1 MLCVIAVLGRC
12 GRWSRFVVLV
22 LSLGKRTAGEQ

>member
-1 MLCVIAVLGRC
+1 MLLVIAVRGRR

-22 LSLGKRTAGEQ
+22 LSLGKRAAGEQ